1 MEAAAGAEFRC
12 GRKIGAEVKTPEQGR
27 EQVPR
32 ACSFGSSGPG
42 QSLGYKVLEAVL
54 VFQNNGIVSPAIIC
68 GSQDH
73 AIFLTSTPL
82 SLSLGLQTLTTGGT
96 VFRPSSVPR
105 PFTSRHHSAGLL
117 LSPWIARV
125 FVCFSLT
132 SLITLNFQPWSS
144 EEARELPYSEVGP
157 ASVYACVPLAHIRCF
172 GKPKNQHLALI
183 LKQFPEA
190 WGSIGVCFNSL
201 A

>member
-1 MEAAAGAEFRC
+1 MWWRLRLGQSSGAAGKFEQKSKLQSKDESRC
-12 GRKIGAEVKTPEQGR
+12 LAPAPLEVLAQG
-27 EQVPR
+27 
-32 ACSFGSSGPG
+32 S
-42 QSLGYKVLEAVL
+42 YKVLEAVL

-105 PFTSRHHSAGLL
+105 PFTSRHHSACLL

-157 ASVYACVPLAHIRCF
+157 ASVYARVPLAHIRCF

>member
-1 MEAAAGAEFRC
+1 MRQENRGRSQNSRARTRAGASRLLLWKFW
-12 GRKIGAEVKTPEQGR
+12 
-27 EQVPR
+27 PR
-32 ACSFGSSGPG
+32 AESGLQGPG
-42 QSLGYKVLEAVL
+42 SCLSFSEQWNCITCNHLW
-54 VFQNNGIVSPAIIC
+54 VSRPRHFSYLNA
-68 GSQDH
+68 S
-73 AIFLTSTPL
+73 F
-82 SLSLGLQTLTTGGT
+82 LSLGLQTLTTGGT

-132 SLITLNFQPWSS
+132 SLITLNFQPRSS